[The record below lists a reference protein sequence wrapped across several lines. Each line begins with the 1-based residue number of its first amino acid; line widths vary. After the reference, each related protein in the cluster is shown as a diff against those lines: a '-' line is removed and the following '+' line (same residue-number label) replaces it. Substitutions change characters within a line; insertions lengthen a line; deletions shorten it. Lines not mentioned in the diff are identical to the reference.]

1 MKMLI
6 KNGRVID
13 PASNTDE
20 VKDILVCDGMIE
32 KVEKDISEEAESI
45 IDANGCLVMPGLIDL
60 HVHFREP
67 GFEHKETIRTGARAA
82 ARGGFTTVCSMPNT
96 KPVVDSV
103 EMVEYIKNKALLVC
117 ELSDE
122 LDEKINSVSEG
133 WPVDRIGKAELA
145 IMRLAVYEMLYDD
158 DIPVNVAINEAVEL
172 AKSYGSDDNA
182 ASFVNGVLAKL
193 V

>member
-1 MKMLI
+1 MTRSEMREHVFKLI
-6 KNGRVID
+6 FRVPFHDKNELREQID
-13 PASNTDE
+13 YYFDDLRDVN
-20 VKDILVCDGMIE
+20 
-32 KVEKDISEEAESI
+32 EKDY
-45 IDANGCLVMPGLIDL
+45 
-60 HVHFREP
+60 
-67 GFEHKETIRTGARAA
+67 
-82 ARGGFTTVCSMPNT
+82 
-96 KPVVDSV
+96 
-103 EMVEYIKNKALLVC
+103 EYIKNKALLVC

>member
-1 MKMLI
+1 MTRSEMREHVFKLI
-6 KNGRVID
+6 FRVPFHDKNELREQID
-13 PASNTDE
+13 YYFDDQTD
-20 VKDILVCDGMIE
+20 VN
-32 KVEKDISEEAESI
+32 EKDY
-45 IDANGCLVMPGLIDL
+45 
-60 HVHFREP
+60 
-67 GFEHKETIRTGARAA
+67 
-82 ARGGFTTVCSMPNT
+82 
-96 KPVVDSV
+96 
-103 EMVEYIKNKALLVC
+103 EYIKNKALLVC

>member
-1 MKMLI
+1 MTRSEMREHVFKLI
-6 KNGRVID
+6 FRVPFHDKNELREQID
-13 PASNTDE
+13 YYFDDLTD
-20 VKDILVCDGMIE
+20 VN
-32 KVEKDISEEAESI
+32 EKDY
-45 IDANGCLVMPGLIDL
+45 
-60 HVHFREP
+60 
-67 GFEHKETIRTGARAA
+67 
-82 ARGGFTTVCSMPNT
+82 
-96 KPVVDSV
+96 
-103 EMVEYIKNKALLVC
+103 EYIKNKALLVC

-172 AKSYGSDDNA
+172 AKSYGSDDNS

>member
-1 MKMLI
+1 MTRSEMREHVFKLI
-6 KNGRVID
+6 FRVPFHDKNELREQID
-13 PASNTDE
+13 YYFDGLTD
-20 VKDILVCDGMIE
+20 VN
-32 KVEKDISEEAESI
+32 EKDY
-45 IDANGCLVMPGLIDL
+45 
-60 HVHFREP
+60 
-67 GFEHKETIRTGARAA
+67 
-82 ARGGFTTVCSMPNT
+82 
-96 KPVVDSV
+96 
-103 EMVEYIKNKALLVC
+103 EYIKTKALLVC

-158 DIPVNVAINEAVEL
+158 DIPVNVEL

>member
-1 MKMLI
+1 MTRSEMREHVFKLI
-6 KNGRVID
+6 FRVPFHDKNELREQID
-13 PASNTDE
+13 YYFDDLTD
-20 VKDILVCDGMIE
+20 VN
-32 KVEKDISEEAESI
+32 EKDY
-45 IDANGCLVMPGLIDL
+45 
-60 HVHFREP
+60 
-67 GFEHKETIRTGARAA
+67 
-82 ARGGFTTVCSMPNT
+82 
-96 KPVVDSV
+96 
-103 EMVEYIKNKALLVC
+103 EYIKNKALLVC

-145 IMRLAVYEMLYDD
+145 IMRLGVYEMLYDD

>member
-1 MKMLI
+1 MTRSEMREHVFKLI
-6 KNGRVID
+6 FRVPFHDKNELREQID
-13 PASNTDE
+13 YYFDGLTD
-20 VKDILVCDGMIE
+20 VN
-32 KVEKDISEEAESI
+32 EKDY
-45 IDANGCLVMPGLIDL
+45 
-60 HVHFREP
+60 
-67 GFEHKETIRTGARAA
+67 
-82 ARGGFTTVCSMPNT
+82 
-96 KPVVDSV
+96 
-103 EMVEYIKNKALLVC
+103 EYIKNKALLVC

-133 WPVDRIGKAELA
+133 WPVDRIGKVELA

>member
-1 MKMLI
+1 MTRSEMREHVFKLI
-6 KNGRVID
+6 FRVPFHDKNELREQID
-13 PASNTDE
+13 YYFDDLTD
-20 VKDILVCDGMIE
+20 VN
-32 KVEKDISEEAESI
+32 EKDY
-45 IDANGCLVMPGLIDL
+45 
-60 HVHFREP
+60 
-67 GFEHKETIRTGARAA
+67 K
-82 ARGGFTTVCSMPNT
+82 
-96 KPVVDSV
+96 
-103 EMVEYIKNKALLVC
+103 YIKNKALLVC

>member
-1 MKMLI
+1 MTRSEMREHVFKLI
-6 KNGRVID
+6 FRVPFHDKNELREQID
-13 PASNTDE
+13 YYFDDLTD
-20 VKDILVCDGMIE
+20 VN
-32 KVEKDISEEAESI
+32 EKDY
-45 IDANGCLVMPGLIDL
+45 
-60 HVHFREP
+60 
-67 GFEHKETIRTGARAA
+67 
-82 ARGGFTTVCSMPNT
+82 
-96 KPVVDSV
+96 
-103 EMVEYIKNKALLVC
+103 EYIKNKARLVC

>member
-1 MKMLI
+1 MTRSEMREHVFKLI
-6 KNGRVID
+6 FRVPFHDKNELREQID
-13 PASNTDE
+13 YYF
-20 VKDILVCDGMIE
+20 DGLINGSTIG
-32 KVEKDISEEAESI
+32 DIS
-45 IDANGCLVMPGLIDL
+45 
-60 HVHFREP
+60 
-67 GFEHKETIRTGARAA
+67 
-82 ARGGFTTVCSMPNT
+82 
-96 KPVVDSV
+96 VDY
-103 EMVEYIKNKALLVC
+103 EYIKNKALLVC
-117 ELSDE
+117 ELSDDI
-122 LDEKINSVSEG
+122 DEKINLVSEG

>member
-1 MKMLI
+1 MT
-6 KNGRVID
+6 R
-13 PASNTDE
+13 SE
-20 VKDILVCDGMIE
+20 MIE
-32 KVEKDISEEAESI
+32 HVFKLIFRVPFHDKNELREQIDYYFDDLTDVNEKDY
-45 IDANGCLVMPGLIDL
+45 
-60 HVHFREP
+60 
-67 GFEHKETIRTGARAA
+67 
-82 ARGGFTTVCSMPNT
+82 
-96 KPVVDSV
+96 
-103 EMVEYIKNKALLVC
+103 EYIKNKALLVC

-122 LDEKINSVSEG
+122 LYEKINSVSEG

>member
-1 MKMLI
+1 MTRSEMREHVFKLI
-6 KNGRVID
+6 FRVPFHDKNELREQID
-13 PASNTDE
+13 YYFDGLTD
-20 VKDILVCDGMIE
+20 VN
-32 KVEKDISEEAESI
+32 EKDY
-45 IDANGCLVMPGLIDL
+45 
-60 HVHFREP
+60 
-67 GFEHKETIRTGARAA
+67 
-82 ARGGFTTVCSMPNT
+82 
-96 KPVVDSV
+96 
-103 EMVEYIKNKALLVC
+103 EYIKNKALLVC

-145 IMRLAVYEMLYDD
+145 IMWLAVYEMLYDD

>member
-1 MKMLI
+1 MTRSEMREHVFKLI
-6 KNGRVID
+6 FRVPFHDKNELREQID
-13 PASNTDE
+13 YYFDDLTD
-20 VKDILVCDGMIE
+20 VN
-32 KVEKDISEEAESI
+32 EKDY
-45 IDANGCLVMPGLIDL
+45 
-60 HVHFREP
+60 
-67 GFEHKETIRTGARAA
+67 
-82 ARGGFTTVCSMPNT
+82 
-96 KPVVDSV
+96 
-103 EMVEYIKNKALLVC
+103 EYIMNKALLVC

>member
-1 MKMLI
+1 MTRSDMREHTFKILFRVPFHN
-6 KNGRVID
+6 KNELREQID
-13 PASNTDE
+13 YYFDDLTD
-20 VKDILVCDGMIE
+20 VN
-32 KVEKDISEEAESI
+32 EKDY
-45 IDANGCLVMPGLIDL
+45 
-60 HVHFREP
+60 
-67 GFEHKETIRTGARAA
+67 
-82 ARGGFTTVCSMPNT
+82 
-96 KPVVDSV
+96 
-103 EMVEYIKNKALLVC
+103 EYIKNKALLVC

>member
-1 MKMLI
+1 MTRSEMREHVFKLI
-6 KNGRVID
+6 FRVPFHDKNELREQID
-13 PASNTDE
+13 YYFDDLTD
-20 VKDILVCDGMIE
+20 VN
-32 KVEKDISEEAESI
+32 EKDY
-45 IDANGCLVMPGLIDL
+45 
-60 HVHFREP
+60 
-67 GFEHKETIRTGARAA
+67 
-82 ARGGFTTVCSMPNT
+82 
-96 KPVVDSV
+96 
-103 EMVEYIKNKALLVC
+103 EYIKNKALLVC

-133 WPVDRIGKAELA
+133 WPVDRIGKAELV

>member
-1 MKMLI
+1 MTRSEMREHVFKLI
-6 KNGRVID
+6 FRVPFHDKNELREQID
-13 PASNTDE
+13 YYFDGLTD
-20 VKDILVCDGMIE
+20 VN
-32 KVEKDISEEAESI
+32 EKDY
-45 IDANGCLVMPGLIDL
+45 
-60 HVHFREP
+60 
-67 GFEHKETIRTGARAA
+67 
-82 ARGGFTTVCSMPNT
+82 
-96 KPVVDSV
+96 
-103 EMVEYIKNKALLVC
+103 EYIKNKALLVC

-182 ASFVNGVLAKL
+182 ASFVNGVLAKI

>member
-1 MKMLI
+1 MTRSEMREHVFKLI
-6 KNGRVID
+6 FRVPFHDKNELREQID
-13 PASNTDE
+13 YYFDGLTD
-20 VKDILVCDGMIE
+20 V
-32 KVEKDISEEAESI
+32 
-45 IDANGCLVMPGLIDL
+45 N
-60 HVHFREP
+60 
-67 GFEHKETIRTGARAA
+67 ET
-82 ARGGFTTVCSMPNT
+82 
-96 KPVVDSV
+96 DY
-103 EMVEYIKNKALLVC
+103 EYIKNKALLVC
-117 ELSDE
+117 ELSDDI
-122 LDEKINSVSEG
+122 DEKINLVSEG

>member
-1 MKMLI
+1 MTRSEMREHVFKLI
-6 KNGRVID
+6 FRVPFHDKNELREQID
-13 PASNTDE
+13 YYFDDLTD
-20 VKDILVCDGMIE
+20 VN
-32 KVEKDISEEAESI
+32 EKDY
-45 IDANGCLVMPGLIDL
+45 
-60 HVHFREP
+60 
-67 GFEHKETIRTGARAA
+67 
-82 ARGGFTTVCSMPNT
+82 
-96 KPVVDSV
+96 
-103 EMVEYIKNKALLVC
+103 EYIKNKALLVC

-122 LDEKINSVSEG
+122 RDEKINSVSEG

>member
-1 MKMLI
+1 MTRSEMREHVFKLI
-6 KNGRVID
+6 FRVPFHDKNELREQID
-13 PASNTDE
+13 YYFDGLTD
-20 VKDILVCDGMIE
+20 VN
-32 KVEKDISEEAESI
+32 EKDY
-45 IDANGCLVMPGLIDL
+45 
-60 HVHFREP
+60 
-67 GFEHKETIRTGARAA
+67 
-82 ARGGFTTVCSMPNT
+82 
-96 KPVVDSV
+96 
-103 EMVEYIKNKALLVC
+103 EYIKNKALLVR

>member
-1 MKMLI
+1 MTRSEMREHVFKLI
-6 KNGRVID
+6 FRVPFLDKNELREQID
-13 PASNTDE
+13 YYFDGLTD
-20 VKDILVCDGMIE
+20 VN
-32 KVEKDISEEAESI
+32 EKDY
-45 IDANGCLVMPGLIDL
+45 
-60 HVHFREP
+60 
-67 GFEHKETIRTGARAA
+67 
-82 ARGGFTTVCSMPNT
+82 
-96 KPVVDSV
+96 
-103 EMVEYIKNKALLVC
+103 EYIKNKALLVC
-117 ELSDE
+117 ELSDDI
-122 LDEKINSVSEG
+122 DEKINLVSEG

>member
-1 MKMLI
+1 MTISEMREHVFKLI
-6 KNGRVID
+6 FRVPFHDKNELREQID
-13 PASNTDE
+13 YYFDDLTD
-20 VKDILVCDGMIE
+20 VN
-32 KVEKDISEEAESI
+32 EKDY
-45 IDANGCLVMPGLIDL
+45 
-60 HVHFREP
+60 
-67 GFEHKETIRTGARAA
+67 
-82 ARGGFTTVCSMPNT
+82 
-96 KPVVDSV
+96 
-103 EMVEYIKNKALLVC
+103 EYIKNKALLVC

>member
-1 MKMLI
+1 MTRSEMREHVFKLI
-6 KNGRVID
+6 FRVPFHDKNELREQID
-13 PASNTDE
+13 YYFDDLTD
-20 VKDILVCDGMIE
+20 DN
-32 KVEKDISEEAESI
+32 EKDY
-45 IDANGCLVMPGLIDL
+45 
-60 HVHFREP
+60 
-67 GFEHKETIRTGARAA
+67 
-82 ARGGFTTVCSMPNT
+82 
-96 KPVVDSV
+96 
-103 EMVEYIKNKALLVC
+103 EYIKNKALLVC

>member
-1 MKMLI
+1 M
-6 KNGRVID
+6 ID
-13 PASNTDE
+13 VN
-20 VKDILVCDGMIE
+20 
-32 KVEKDISEEAESI
+32 EKDY
-45 IDANGCLVMPGLIDL
+45 
-60 HVHFREP
+60 
-67 GFEHKETIRTGARAA
+67 
-82 ARGGFTTVCSMPNT
+82 
-96 KPVVDSV
+96 
-103 EMVEYIKNKALLVC
+103 EYIKNKALLVC

-182 ASFVNGVLAKL
+182 ASFVMVFLQSCIITFC
-193 V
+193 

>member
-1 MKMLI
+1 MTRSEMREHVFKLI
-6 KNGRVID
+6 FRVPFHDKNELREQID
-13 PASNTDE
+13 YYFDGLTD
-20 VKDILVCDGMIE
+20 VN
-32 KVEKDISEEAESI
+32 EKDY
-45 IDANGCLVMPGLIDL
+45 
-60 HVHFREP
+60 
-67 GFEHKETIRTGARAA
+67 
-82 ARGGFTTVCSMPNT
+82 
-96 KPVVDSV
+96 
-103 EMVEYIKNKALLVC
+103 EYIKNKALLVC
-117 ELSDE
+117 ELSDK

>member
-1 MKMLI
+1 MTRSEMREHVFKLI
-6 KNGRVID
+6 FRVPFHDKNELREQID
-13 PASNTDE
+13 YYFDDLIDVN
-20 VKDILVCDGMIE
+20 
-32 KVEKDISEEAESI
+32 EKDY
-45 IDANGCLVMPGLIDL
+45 
-60 HVHFREP
+60 
-67 GFEHKETIRTGARAA
+67 
-82 ARGGFTTVCSMPNT
+82 
-96 KPVVDSV
+96 
-103 EMVEYIKNKALLVC
+103 EYIKNKALLVC

-122 LDEKINSVSEG
+122 LDEKINLVSEG

>member
-1 MKMLI
+1 MTRSEMREHVFKLI
-6 KNGRVID
+6 FRVPFHDKNELREQID
-13 PASNTDE
+13 YYFDDLTD
-20 VKDILVCDGMIE
+20 VN
-32 KVEKDISEEAESI
+32 EKDY
-45 IDANGCLVMPGLIDL
+45 
-60 HVHFREP
+60 
-67 GFEHKETIRTGARAA
+67 
-82 ARGGFTTVCSMPNT
+82 
-96 KPVVDSV
+96 
-103 EMVEYIKNKALLVC
+103 EYIKNKALLVC

-172 AKSYGSDDNA
+172 AKSYGSDDYA

>member
-1 MKMLI
+1 MTRSEMREHVFKLI
-6 KNGRVID
+6 FRVPFHDKNELREQID
-13 PASNTDE
+13 YYFDDLTD
-20 VKDILVCDGMIE
+20 VN
-32 KVEKDISEEAESI
+32 EKDY
-45 IDANGCLVMPGLIDL
+45 
-60 HVHFREP
+60 
-67 GFEHKETIRTGARAA
+67 
-82 ARGGFTTVCSMPNT
+82 
-96 KPVVDSV
+96 
-103 EMVEYIKNKALLVC
+103 EYIKNKALLVC

-145 IMRLAVYEMLYDD
+145 IMRLEVYEMLYDD

>member
-1 MKMLI
+1 MTRSEMREHVFNLI
-6 KNGRVID
+6 FRVPFHDKNELIEQID
-13 PASNTDE
+13 YYFDDLTD
-20 VKDILVCDGMIE
+20 VN
-32 KVEKDISEEAESI
+32 EKDY
-45 IDANGCLVMPGLIDL
+45 
-60 HVHFREP
+60 
-67 GFEHKETIRTGARAA
+67 
-82 ARGGFTTVCSMPNT
+82 
-96 KPVVDSV
+96 
-103 EMVEYIKNKALLVC
+103 EYIKNKALLVC

>member
-1 MKMLI
+1 MTRSEMREHVFKLI
-6 KNGRVID
+6 FRVPFHDKNELREQID
-13 PASNTDE
+13 YYFDGLTD
-20 VKDILVCDGMIE
+20 VN
-32 KVEKDISEEAESI
+32 EKDY
-45 IDANGCLVMPGLIDL
+45 
-60 HVHFREP
+60 
-67 GFEHKETIRTGARAA
+67 
-82 ARGGFTTVCSMPNT
+82 
-96 KPVVDSV
+96 
-103 EMVEYIKNKALLVC
+103 EYIKNKALLVC
-117 ELSDE
+117 ELSD
-122 LDEKINSVSEG
+122 DIDKKINLVSEG

>member
-1 MKMLI
+1 MTRSEMREHVFKLI
-6 KNGRVID
+6 FRVPFHDKNELREQID
-13 PASNTDE
+13 YYFDDLTD
-20 VKDILVCDGMIE
+20 VN
-32 KVEKDISEEAESI
+32 EKDY
-45 IDANGCLVMPGLIDL
+45 
-60 HVHFREP
+60 
-67 GFEHKETIRTGARAA
+67 
-82 ARGGFTTVCSMPNT
+82 
-96 KPVVDSV
+96 
-103 EMVEYIKNKALLVC
+103 EYIKNNALLVC